1 MLVAGFLFSCMGA
14 LVKLGSTYFSST
26 ELVFYRSIIGF
37 LIICVIVGIKRLP
50 ISTLHWKNHCWR
62 GLSGLVSLLMFFY
75 CLTKLPLATAV
86 TLSYTSPLFLTLFTT
101 IMLKE
106 HFHWLLAVAVAIGF
120 AGVILLLQ
128 PSIQEDQLTG
138 GLIGLASGFLAAVA
152 YLNIKLLGNLGEPD
166 WRVVFYFTLISTIIT
181 SIWMMFDTIH
191 SITPFNFLI
200 LMGIG
205 ITATLAQ
212 LALTRA
218 YHTGEV
224 LVVGALAYSTVL
236 FACVWGILIW
246 GEVLSLLSL
255 IGIGCIV
262 AGGLLSLKIS
272 IIKPIKSKQ

>member
-1 MLVAGFLFSCMGA
+1 
-14 LVKLGSTYFSST
+14 
-26 ELVFYRSIIGF
+26 
-37 LIICVIVGIKRLP
+37 
-50 ISTLHWKNHCWR
+50 
-62 GLSGLVSLLMFFY
+62 
-75 CLTKLPLATAV
+75 
-86 TLSYTSPLFLTLFTT
+86 
-101 IMLKE
+101 MLKE
-106 HFHWLLAVAVAIGF
+106 HFHWLLAVAVTIGF
-120 AGVILLLQ
+120 AGVILLLH
-128 PSIQEDQLTG
+128 PSIQEDQWTG

-181 SIWMMFDTIH
+181 SIWMMFDTFH
-191 SITPFNFLI
+191 PITPFNFLL

-218 YHTGEV
+218 YHTGKV

-246 GEVLSLLSL
+246 GEALSLLSL

-262 AGGLLSLKIS
+262 AGGLLSLKTS
-272 IIKPIKSKQ
+272 ITKSINSKQ